1 IYMRKECVGTLV
13 AGMRRRF
20 VDEPRGKLSFFET
33 NNHQIALAAVEEI
46 CGLHHLRRRRAVNE
60 ALGFEASGRIFAF
73 SDGIFPVMTLYNV
86 QNHQTA
92 DSGRA
97 LQTALGSFGAAFRAT
112 PCKPHLHFAIP
123 KRRHFHALA
132 LDLSPSQVQGA
143 AQELGDIHRA
153 ACDANREFATEA
165 TQFYGFVS
173 NDRRVH
179 ATSSNSVSNSLT
191 QNC

>member
-1 IYMRKECVGTLV
+1 V
-13 AGMRRRF
+13 
-20 VDEPRGKLSFFET
+20 
-33 NNHQIALAAVEEI
+33 
-46 CGLHHLRRRRAVNE
+46 CGVHYLRRRRAVNE
-60 ALGFEASGRIFAF
+60 ALGVETGRPIF
-73 SDGIFPVMTLYNV
+73 SCPDGIFPVATLYNV
-86 QNHQTA
+86 QNHLPAASCRT
-92 DSGRA
+92 
-97 LQTALGSFGAAFRAT
+97 LQTPLRSFGATFRAG
-112 PCKPHLHFAIP
+112 PRKSHLHLAIP

-132 LDLSPSQVQGA
+132 LDPSPSQVQGT